1 MRGVKTL
8 NCLNMAG
15 CGDSRNISVLIREY
29 TRFMTDPIQHRGYM
43 YNRVLGILHHR
54 GYMYTEYSVTY
65 SIEGI
70 CTQSIQYPR
79 AMKTCLENI

>member
-1 MRGVKTL
+1 
-8 NCLNMAG
+8 
-15 CGDSRNISVLIREY
+15 
-29 TRFMTDPIQHRGYM
+29 MTDPIQHRGYM